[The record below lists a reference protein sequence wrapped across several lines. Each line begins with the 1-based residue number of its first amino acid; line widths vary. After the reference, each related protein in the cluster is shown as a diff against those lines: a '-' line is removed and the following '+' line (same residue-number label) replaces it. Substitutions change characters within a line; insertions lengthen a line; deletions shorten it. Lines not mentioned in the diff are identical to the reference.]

1 MLAQLQDRPNLI
13 SATLKYEHRLR
24 DEFEQVKAV
33 VQLVDG
39 TYLHLNE
46 VWINGMLRKYAYY
59 QLTPTN
65 EVIRG
70 WDNAPHHPEV
80 STHPHHFHY
89 TGDIHPSMIRSL
101 NDLLEMLSGELSDEE
116 FSGQ

>member
-1 MLAQLQDRPNLI
+1 MLAQLQDHPNLI
-13 SATLKYEHRLR
+13 SATLQYEHRLR

-46 VWINGMLRKYAYY
+46 VWINGVLRKYAYY

-70 WDNAPHHPEV
+70 WDNAPHHPQV
-80 STHPHHFHY
+80 PTHPHHFHY
-89 TGDIHPSMIRSL
+89 IGDIHPSEVRSL
-101 NDLLEMLSGELSDEE
+101 NDVLEI
-116 FSGQ
+116 FSKKFSNKETDSQ

>member
-13 SATLKYEHRLR
+13 SAILKYEHRLR
-24 DEFEQVKAV
+24 NEIEQVKAV

-46 VWINGMLRKYAYY
+46 VWINDMLRKYAYY
-59 QLTPTN
+59 QLTPTS
-65 EVIRG
+65 EVIHG

-80 STHPHHFHY
+80 PTHPHHFHY
-89 TGDIHPSMIRSL
+89 AGDIHPSMIRSL
-101 NDLLEMLSGELSDEE
+101 NDLLEMLSGELSGEE
-116 FSGQ
+116 FNG